1 MRRPLAT
8 LLLAAALPVAV
19 AAAPQPGRYDAQLC
33 VATRADAA
41 PGCGAAEVDV
51 RSSDRVDVRIADI
64 VYRLALR
71 SSQLDATT
79 LHGRLQVDEFS
90 APYAWAG
97 DVLVFADEAKAV
109 RYEVRLGAR
118 RPLR

>member
-1 MRRPLAT
+1 MRLAT
-8 LLLAAALPVAV
+8 LPLLLATALPLLAAAA
-19 AAAPQPGRYDAQLC
+19 QPGRYDGQLC

-41 PGCGAAEVDV
+41 PVCGAAEVEIKGG
-51 RSSDRVDVRIADI
+51 SRVDVRVADI

-71 SSQLDATT
+71 SSQLDAST
-79 LHGRLQVDEFS
+79 LHGRMQVDEFS
-90 APYAWAG
+90 SPYAWAG

-118 RPLR
+118 RPRR